1 MSALDSQA
9 GKKGCTQYFC
19 KPSTKFDLFSYA
31 IWIVCSSKIKTK
43 LGWLNPNSHNVHDLA
58 LKQWLNIIFRKHFNY
73 SDGFAASWHITYK
86 TYNFCFWK
94 TKSNCH
100 WEKLKEKKKTRLRL
114 HIIYTIGSYQFCR
127 FVFIRLSRNVKRWK
141 KVQCRKSS
149 KNWDV
154 DEKDDAKRSNVR
166 KKRNKWN
173 TKNQMKMHLALANI

>member
-1 MSALDSQA
+1 MQRTRTAKKQQQLFVEEVIKHFGVFLCVCVCVMSALDSQA

-31 IWIVCSSKIKTK
+31 IWIVCSSKIKAK

-73 SDGFAASWHITYK
+73 SDRFASSWHITYK

-100 WEKLKEKKKTRLRL
+100 WEKLKEKKKNKIKAAHNL
-114 HIIYTIGSYQFCR
+114 HDRVVSI
-127 FVFIRLSRNVKRWK
+127 L
-141 KVQCRKSS
+141 
-149 KNWDV
+149 
-154 DEKDDAKRSNVR
+154 
-166 KKRNKWN
+166 
-173 TKNQMKMHLALANI
+173 